1 MKVYNLYVY
10 GKLVAECSTRA
21 EAFGK
26 SIKYLHQGI
35 KSEHIILKKEDK

>member
-26 SIKYLHQGI
+26 SIKYLRQGI
-35 KSEHIILKKEDK
+35 KSERIVLKEENK